1 MPPISSRSLIAAPE
15 IGSPTR
21 RLYRSLLRS
30 LTPPSP
36 SRDCRSSFTNV
47 RETKMTHSLEIQI
60 EELRA
65 ELTGTISDSERR
77 EIKIELEL
85 AQAEL
90 AIITAEQEDR
100 AVPEPPF

>member
-1 MPPISSRSLIAAPE
+1 
-15 IGSPTR
+15 
-21 RLYRSLLRS
+21 
-30 LTPPSP
+30 
-36 SRDCRSSFTNV
+36 
-47 RETKMTHSLEIQI
+47 MTHSLEIQI

-65 ELTGTISDSERR
+65 KLTGTISDSERR

>member
-1 MPPISSRSLIAAPE
+1 
-15 IGSPTR
+15 
-21 RLYRSLLRS
+21 
-30 LTPPSP
+30 
-36 SRDCRSSFTNV
+36 
-47 RETKMTHSLEIQI
+47 MTHSLEIQI

-90 AIITAEQEDR
+90 AIITAQQEDR